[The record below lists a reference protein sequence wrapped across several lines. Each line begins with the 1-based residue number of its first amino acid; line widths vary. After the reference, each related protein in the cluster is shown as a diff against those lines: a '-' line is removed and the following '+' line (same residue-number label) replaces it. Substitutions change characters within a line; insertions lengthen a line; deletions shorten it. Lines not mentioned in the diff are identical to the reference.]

1 MDSVSGDGSTMD
13 VAGIRT
19 VGPREST
26 SVLQKFLLVRELL
39 PTEKLRRQGTKASKV
54 SKPVKPAN
62 DLLWE
67 TYTKRRHGQ
76 RATAQRAALRRPDDI
91 FKDSVDVYVPRK
103 RPQKLLDMH
112 GEEQEVNEAF
122 HTATRALYYGRE
134 VLDRPVCDRDENR
147 CMYEERLRRLEAQDS
162 DDEATE
168 EVIDHD
174 SSGITSDPQQE
185 EQKASV
191 E

>member
-1 MDSVSGDGSTMD
+1 MESVAGDGSTMD
-13 VAGIRT
+13 VAGTST
-19 VGPREST
+19 VEPRVST

-39 PTEKLRRQGTKASKV
+39 PTEKLRRQGTKV
-54 SKPVKPAN
+54 SKISKPTKPAN
-62 DLLWE
+62 DLLWQ

-76 RATAQRAALRRPDDI
+76 RAAAQRAALRRPDDI

-112 GEEQEVNEAF
+112 GEEQEVNEVF
-122 HTATRALYYGRE
+122 HTATRALYYERE
-134 VLDRPVCDRDENR
+134 VLDRPVCDRGENR
-147 CMYEERLRRLEAQDS
+147 CLYEERLRRLEPQDA

-168 EVIDHD
+168 EVIAQDPP
-174 SSGITSDPQQE
+174 GIASDPQQ
-185 EQKASV
+185 QKQK